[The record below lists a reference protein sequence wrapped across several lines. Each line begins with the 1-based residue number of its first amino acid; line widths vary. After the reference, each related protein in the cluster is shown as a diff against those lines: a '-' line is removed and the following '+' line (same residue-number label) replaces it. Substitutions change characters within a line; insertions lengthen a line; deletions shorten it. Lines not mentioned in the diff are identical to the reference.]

1 MVPAMVNGGGQR
13 RSTAAVTAGP
23 PVNHRRTTGQP
34 PPNHRS
40 TVVDR
45 QSTAGSGRVVGWVWS
60 GRGSGQD
67 RVGHVSAATS
77 AADSNTGHLGSWF
90 DKNGLHHATKSSINI
105 SSNKNGL
112 HLGLT
117 TLKGIS
123 TNQGHGVHRLTSSLS
138 PSPENEMSVTWV
150 KEADSRMLKVMGGF
164 RLRELVIELKKD
176 GFVIDVYTSL
186 ISVYASDSRFHE
198 TKAVLRIWRRKGV
211 G

>member
-1 MVPAMVNGGGQR
+1 MVASDGQRRRSTVAATVNGGGQR
-13 RSTAAVTAGP
+13 RSTVAVTTGP
-23 PVNHRRTTGQP
+23 PVNNRRTIGQP

-45 QSTAGSGRVVGWVWS
+45 QST
-60 GRGSGQD
+60 
-67 RVGHVSAATS
+67 TS
-77 AADSNTGHLGSWF
+77 SWF